1 MEKFYTFWDKFDSWR
16 EFEDDEAHD
25 IDQVGP
31 AHTEGLSMAS
41 RSLTRNACAAQAD
54 SREERR
60 WMERENNRQKQ
71 KMKKK
76 ENNRL
81 GRLVDNA
88 YKSDPRVILA
98 KKVWPAPCDRL
109 CDTM

>member
-1 MEKFYTFWDKFDSWR
+1 
-16 EFEDDEAHD
+16 
-25 IDQVGP
+25 
-31 AHTEGLSMAS
+31 
-41 RSLTRNACAAQAD
+41 
-54 SREERR
+54 
-60 WMERENNRQKQ
+60 MERENNRQKQ